1 MQIVIPDNTPPMYT
15 ADHPALDELREL
27 GDVRLIGDPGADD
40 PEELALRLRG
50 AVVAVNVRAY
60 ATFSA
65 AVLRALPQLR
75 HLAIAGTG
83 TDNVDLDAA
92 SKAGVVVTNT
102 PGVTRRSV
110 AEHTLALLFACARS
124 IPWLDR
130 TVRSSEWLHR
140 PAFDLDGKTLGV
152 IGLGAIGQEVAR
164 LAAALGM
171 RVLAWSPSFDPQRA
185 AGCGAALRSLDDLYA
200 ESDLISLH
208 LRNTPKVRHFW
219 NTEAFAKMKDGVVL
233 INTARGALVD
243 DDALVAALQSGKVS
257 AAGLD
262 VFDPEPLRPD
272 HPFRDLPNLVLTP
285 HAAVATPEANNALLH
300 GVSANI
306 RAWVSGAPTNV
317 VKPTVG
323 G

>member
-1 MQIVIPDNTPPMYT
+1 MQIVIPDNAPPMYT
-15 ADHPALDELREL
+15 ADHPALDELRVL
-27 GDVRLIGDPGADD
+27 GDVRLIGEPGADD
-40 PEELALRLRG
+40 PAELTRRLRG
-50 AVVAVNVRAY
+50 ADVAVNVRAY

-65 AVLRALPQLR
+65 AVLGALPQLR

-83 TDNVDLDAA
+83 TDNVDLEAA
-92 SKAGVVVTNT
+92 SNTGVVVSNT
-102 PGVTRRSV
+102 PGITRRSV

-124 IPWLDR
+124 VPWHDR
-130 TVRSSEWLHR
+130 TIRSSEWLHR
-140 PAFDLDGKTLGV
+140 PAFDLNGKTLGLV
-152 IGLGAIGQEVAR
+152 GLGAIGQEVAR
-164 LAAALGM
+164 LAAGLGM
-171 RVLAWSPSFDPQRA
+171 RVQGWSPSFDPQRA

-208 LRNTPKVRHFW
+208 LRSTPNLRHFW
-219 NTEAFAKMKDGVVL
+219 NAEAFAKMKDGVVL

-243 DDALVAALQSGKVS
+243 DDALVAALQTGQVS

-285 HAAVATPEANNALLH
+285 HAAVATPEANDALLH

-306 RAWVSGAPTNV
+306 RAWVSGSPTNV
-317 VKPTVG
+317 VNPTVG